1 VYFRRNADESDGSER
16 QTQEQME
23 QTLLELKQN
32 QAVMMRMLREQS
44 EANSALRE
52 QVARVQGRGGAV

>member
-1 VYFRRNADESDGSER
+1 
-16 QTQEQME
+16 ME
-23 QTLLELKQN
+23 QTLRELKQN

-52 QVARVQGRGGAV
+52 QMTRLQARGELR

>member
-1 VYFRRNADESDGSER
+1 MMQVYFRRNADATDDSDS

-23 QTLLELKQN
+23 ETLQELKQN

-52 QVARVQGRGGAV
+52 QMARLQSR